1 MLKMNQHVNAVVANT
16 VEAVPGK
23 TASTVKR
30 CLYEEIDLYSAV
42 FRDGHIVVYGF
53 IYDFGSRKSGEQ
65 QY

>member
-1 MLKMNQHVNAVVANT
+1 MFEYT